1 MIRYIIEKTSGVT
14 VPKSSELKKGD
25 VVEIDDSPHVVKLV
39 EVRSPSSRGA
49 STLYKVRFTNLLTG
63 QKRDES
69 LKGDDIFQAA
79 DCQRVPVQFSYIDG
93 DHYMFMNT
101 EDYSQ
106 YGLST
111 SSLDGQL
118 EYLYEGLEGLTALLV
133 EGDIAAIDL
142 PQSVVLEII
151 ETAPSIKGATASSRT
166 KPATLA
172 TGLVI
177 QVPEYVGQGES
188 VKVNTSNGKFMSRG

>member
-1 MIRYIIEKTSGVT
+1 
-14 VPKSSELKKGD
+14 
-25 VVEIDDSPHVVKLV
+25 
-39 EVRSPSSRGA
+39 
-49 STLYKVRFTNLLTG
+49 
-63 QKRDES
+63 
-69 LKGDDIFQAA
+69 
-79 DCQRVPVQFSYIDG
+79 
-93 DHYMFMNT
+93 MNT

>member
-1 MIRYIIEKTSGVT
+1 M
-14 VPKSSELKKGD
+14 PKSSELKKGD